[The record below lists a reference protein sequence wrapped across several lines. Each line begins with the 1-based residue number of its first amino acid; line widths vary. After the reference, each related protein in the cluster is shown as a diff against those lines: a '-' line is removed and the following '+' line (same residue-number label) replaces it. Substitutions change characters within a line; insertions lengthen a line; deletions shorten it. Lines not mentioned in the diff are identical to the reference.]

1 MTKTLYSEKI
11 SYFMSPVNCFKVTFK
26 KWVLTFD
33 LKQHSYYGYLDLIDG
48 FVSLQKRNQHSS
60 IFLNAFLKLS
70 SKNA

>member
-1 MTKTLYSEKI
+1 
-11 SYFMSPVNCFKVTFK
+11 MSPVNCFKVTLK

-33 LKQHSYYGYLDLIDG
+33 LKQHSYYLDLNDG